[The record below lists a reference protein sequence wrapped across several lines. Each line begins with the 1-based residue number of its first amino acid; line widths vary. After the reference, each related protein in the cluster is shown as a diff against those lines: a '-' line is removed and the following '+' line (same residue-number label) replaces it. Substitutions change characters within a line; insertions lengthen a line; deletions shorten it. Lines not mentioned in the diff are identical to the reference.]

1 MEERGAQLLEF
12 SYFTHLFPHVFSV
25 ITLGLHSRNLKG
37 KTEGSRT
44 VKNMWVIEKKIELC
58 RAWFTLE
65 GPREIRN
72 IYRNSQT
79 NRSWQT

>member
-1 MEERGAQLLEF
+1 MEERGEPNCWNFLTSLTCF
-12 SYFTHLFPHVFSV
+12 HVFSV

-58 RAWFTLE
+58 QAWFTLE